1 MDNAS
6 AHLAVLGKQFLLAGL
21 QPEELDQIL
30 RVATEQRYAH
40 GQTIFQR
47 GDPGTSLVIVLD
59 GQVRI
64 SACSADGK
72 EVTLVILGQGEVF
85 GEIAVIDGRERTAD
99 ATAIGPC
106 RLLLLDR
113 QDLLPLLERHPR
125 VAVRL
130 LQILCARMRNATNA
144 CQNLALL
151 EVPGRLARLLRQL
164 AEAKGEPVCRGHRLT
179 LRLSQRELG
188 NLIGASR
195 ESVNKHLRAWEAEG
209 LISIDRGRI
218 TLLDIERIEGQRSC
232 CGTLVR
238 PASGH
243 RASLHERLAPHLR
256 GHLER
261 EPPTVPPPVRA
272 LRVRAGV

>member
-1 MDNAS
+1 MDHATVRW
-6 AHLAVLGKQFLLAGL
+6 AVLGDQFLFAGL
-21 QPEELDQIL
+21 QPEELDEIL
-30 RVATEQRYAH
+30 RDATEQRCAH

-99 ATAIGPC
+99 ATAIGRC

-113 QDLLPLLERHPR
+113 RDLLPFLERHPC

-151 EVPGRLARLLRQL
+151 DVPVRLAQLLRQL
-164 AEAKGEPVCRGHRLT
+164 AEAKGETVGRGRRLK

-209 LISIDRGRI
+209 LISIDHGRI
-218 TLLDIERIEGQRSC
+218 ILHEPERIERQRSC
-232 CGTLVR
+232 CSPSAR
-238 PASGH
+238 SASGH
-243 RASLHERLAPHLR
+243 RASLHEWLAPHLR
-256 GHLER
+256 GHRER
-261 EPPTVPPPVRA
+261 EPPTVPPPARA